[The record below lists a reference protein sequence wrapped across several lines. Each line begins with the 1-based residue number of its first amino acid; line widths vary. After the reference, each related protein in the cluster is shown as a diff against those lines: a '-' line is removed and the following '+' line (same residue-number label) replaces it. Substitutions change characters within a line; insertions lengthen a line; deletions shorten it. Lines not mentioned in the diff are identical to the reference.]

1 MMNSLVAL
9 MALRFVTETVTGTLF
24 TMLAL
29 VFLYLLIKRARLYC
43 KVKKQLKCVLKERD
57 TLLEQIAKKEKQN
70 EAEFSV

>member
-1 MMNSLVAL
+1 MTSSLMAL
-9 MALRFVTETVTGTLF
+9 MALRFLVETVTGTLAI
-24 TMLAL
+24 MLAL

-57 TLLEQIAKKEKQN
+57 TLFEQVAKKEKRN